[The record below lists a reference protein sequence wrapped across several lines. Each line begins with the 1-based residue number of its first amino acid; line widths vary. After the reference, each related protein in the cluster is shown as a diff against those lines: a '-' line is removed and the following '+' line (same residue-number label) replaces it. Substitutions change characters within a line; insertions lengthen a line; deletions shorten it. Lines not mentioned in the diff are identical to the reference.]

1 MGSAISQVL
10 RGNGESGYGFH
21 TSAEDITQ
29 GLDLSP
35 TTAIVTGATS
45 GIGLETAKA
54 LAMRGARVILA
65 ARNIKAAQSVKESI
79 LENKPDARIEILE
92 LDLSSLASV
101 RRAAEDFHA
110 RNLPLHILIN
120 NAGALVPR
128 FMRSEDGIEL
138 QFATNH
144 LGHFLL
150 TKLLLDKMVE
160 TSRDSRM
167 EGRIVNVASQCYR
180 IARDGIEF
188 DKLNDPASFST
199 TYPLGYGISKLANI
213 LHAKELARR
222 LKERGANVTANAV
235 HPGVIHTNI
244 VRIAPE
250 YISYIISSIFSKQF
264 EFSKSPSQGAATT
277 CYVATH
283 PGVSGVSGKYFV
295 DCNKAECVSYAN
307 DMKLAQR
314 LWQFSEKWTSPAGD
328 GTD

>member
-110 RNLPLHILIN
+110 RNLPLHILIRN

-250 YISYIISSIFSKQF
+250 YISCKITKMIMSHDS
-264 EFSKSPSQGAATT
+264 GAATT